1 MAKLDSLK
9 TKKKN
14 DKNDLKISGA
24 TVFEDKPGV
33 WREIKPGSTYNQEYL
48 RRIRNGIPVKTA
60 KKKPSLKMK
69 KKKTA

>member
-1 MAKLDSLK
+1 MGRLK
-9 TKKKN
+9 INETKKK
-14 DKNDLKISGA
+14 KSSKDLKISGA

-60 KKKPSLKMK
+60 KSAPKGKS
-69 KKKTA
+69 KTG